1 MTMRIDPKETPT
13 AKLHGLMLGTIGPRP
28 IAFASTVDED
38 GNVNL
43 SPFSF
48 FNVFGANPPILVFSP
63 ARRVRDNTTKH
74 TLENA
79 LATKEVVINIVSHAI
94 VEQMSLASTE
104 YAQGVNEFVKSGLT
118 PLASEKVKAP
128 RVGESIAAYECK
140 VNEVISLGNEGGAG
154 NLIICEVILMHLK
167 EEILDE
173 NGMPDP
179 IKADLVGRMGGDWYC
194 RANGE
199 ALFELPKPNRN
210 LGIGYDKIPASIRNS
225 VVLSGNNLGRLG
237 NIDKLPDAEAI
248 TLFGARPEIEEM
260 KLRFKNDPESL
271 DYHLHT
277 MAQEFLRS
285 DELENAWLTLLQ
297 IN

>member
-1 MTMRIDPKETPT
+1 MRIDPKEIPT
-13 AKLHGLMLGTIGPRP
+13 GKLHGLMLGTIGPRP
-28 IAFASTVDED
+28 IAFASTVDRA

-48 FNVFGANPPILVFSP
+48 FNVFSANPPILVFSP

-79 LATKEVVINIVSHAI
+79 LETKEVVINIVSYDI

-104 YAQGVNEFVKSGLT
+104 YVQGVNEFIKSGLT
-118 PLASEKVKAP
+118 EVTSEIVKAP

-140 VNEVISLGNEGGAG
+140 VNEVISLGDEGGAG
-154 NLIICEVILMHLK
+154 NLIVCEVVLMHLK
-167 EEILDE
+167 EEILNE
-173 NGMPDP
+173 QGTPDP

-194 RANGE
+194 RANGD
-199 ALFELPKPNRN
+199 ALFELPKPNKN
-210 LGIGYDKIPASIRNS
+210 LGIGYDQIPQIIRNS

-237 NIDKLPDAEAI
+237 NIEKLPDAEAVSV
-248 TLFGARPEIEEM
+248 FGTRPEIEEI

-271 DYHLHT
+271 EYHMHT
-277 MAQEFLRS
+277 MAQEFLRN

-297 IN
+297 SI

>member
-1 MTMRIDPKETPT
+1 MMRIDPKEIPT
-13 AKLHGLMLGTIGPRP
+13 GKLHGLMLGTIGPRP
-28 IAFASTVDED
+28 IAFASTVDRA

-48 FNVFGANPPILVFSP
+48 FNVFSANPPILVFSP

-79 LATKEVVINIVSHAI
+79 LETKEVVINIVSYDI

-104 YAQGVNEFVKSGLT
+104 YAQGVNEFIKSGLT
-118 PLASEKVKAP
+118 EVTSEIVKPP

-140 VNEVISLGNEGGAG
+140 VNEVISLGDEGGAG
-154 NLIICEVILMHLK
+154 NLIVCEVVLMHLK
-167 EEILDE
+167 EEILNE
-173 NGMPDP
+173 QGMPDP

-194 RANGE
+194 RANGD
-199 ALFELPKPNRN
+199 ALFELPKPNKN
-210 LGIGYDKIPASIRNS
+210 LGIGYDQIPQIIRNS

-237 NIDKLPDAEAI
+237 NIEKLPDAEAVSV
-248 TLFGARPEIEEM
+248 FGTRPEIEEI

-271 DYHLHT
+271 EYHMHT
-277 MAQEFLRS
+277 MAQEFLRN

-297 IN
+297 SI

>member
-1 MTMRIDPKETPT
+1 MMRIDPKEIPT
-13 AKLHGLMLGTIGPRP
+13 GKLHGLMLGTIGPRP
-28 IAFASTVDED
+28 IAFASTVDKT

-48 FNVFGANPPILVFSP
+48 FNVFSANPPILVFSP

-79 LATKEVVINIVSHAI
+79 IETKEVVINIVSYDI
-94 VEQMSLASTE
+94 VEQMSLTSTE

-118 PLASEKVKAP
+118 AVDSEMVKPP

-140 VNEVISLGNEGGAG
+140 VNEVISLGDEGGAG
-154 NLIICEVILMHLK
+154 NLIICEVVLMHLK
-167 EEILDE
+167 EEILNE
-173 NGMPDP
+173 QGMPDP
-179 IKADLVGRMGGDWYC
+179 VKADLVGRMGADWYC

-199 ALFELPKPNRN
+199 ALFELPKPNKN
-210 LGIGYDKIPASIRNS
+210 LGIGYDQIPEIIRNS

-237 NIDKLPDAEAI
+237 NIEKLPDPEAVSA
-248 TLFGARPEIEEM
+248 FGTRPEIEEV

-271 DYHLHT
+271 EYHLHT
-277 MAQEFLRS
+277 MAQDFLRS

-297 IN
+297 VN

>member
-1 MTMRIDPKETPT
+1 MMRIDPKEIPT
-13 AKLHGLMLGTIGPRP
+13 GKLHGLMLGTIGPRP
-28 IAFASTVDED
+28 IAFASTVDQA

-48 FNVFGANPPILVFSP
+48 FNVFSANPPILVFSP

-79 LATKEVVINIVSHAI
+79 LQTKEVVINIVSYDI

-118 PLASEKVKAP
+118 AVDSEMVKPP

-140 VNEVISLGNEGGAG
+140 VNEVISLGDEGGAG
-154 NLIICEVILMHLK
+154 NLIICEVVLMHLK
-167 EEILDE
+167 EEILNE
-173 NGMPDP
+173 HGMPDP
-179 IKADLVGRMGGDWYC
+179 VKADLVGRMGGDWYC

-199 ALFELPKPNRN
+199 ALFELPKPNKN
-210 LGIGYDKIPASIRNS
+210 LGIGYDQIPEIIQNS

-237 NIDKLPDAEAI
+237 NIEKLPDAEAVSA
-248 TLFGARPEIEEM
+248 FGTRPEIEEV

-271 DYHLHT
+271 EYHLHT
-277 MAQEFLRS
+277 MAQDFLRNN
-285 DELENAWLTLLQ
+285 ELENAWLTLLQ
-297 IN
+297 VN